1 MSHVEIFK
9 KAWELATLRPYKKLL
24 WYGFVPAFFTT
35 ILSTVAYSFRGYQYW
50 LELVAGGDVRMTILS
65 FLQGSWAFLSANP
78 AIFVALILVGVLFAV
93 SYMLLPV
100 FCHGGLV
107 RLILDILQ
115 NKEVKFRVGFVYGS
129 KYFLSLFEYKAL
141 FQPFRTTWPFMTYW
155 AIHTFSPELMTI
167 MIYPIGVWFIIS
179 LIASVLFVFSEY
191 YIILEDTPVLASI
204 GKSIRAVFLNLE
216 QVLYIILLLILIG
229 ARVIFNTLIVF
240 GIPAL
245 IIIATGMFASSVLA
259 TIAITSAIVLGIVL
273 LGVLAYINAI
283 ITVFITAAWELIFFE
298 YNKSKEEPEETT

>member
-9 KAWELATLRPYKKLL
+9 KAWELATLRKYKKLL

-35 ILSTVAYSFRGYQYW
+35 VLSSVSYSFRGYQYW
-50 LELVAGGDVRMTILS
+50 LELVEGGDIKMTILS
-65 FLQGSWAFLSANP
+65 FFQGTWAFLTANP
-78 AIFVALILVGVLFAV
+78 TLLIALILIGILFAAC
-93 SYMLLPV
+93 YMLLPV

-115 NKEVKFRVGFVYGS
+115 QKDIKYRVGFVYGS
-129 KYFLSLFEYKAL
+129 KYFLPLFEYKTL
-141 FQPFRTTWPFMTYW
+141 FQPFRTTWPIITYS
-155 AIHTFSPELMTI
+155 AIHIFSPELLPI
-167 MIYPIGVWFIIS
+167 MIYPLAIWLVIS

-191 YIILEDTPVLASI
+191 FIVLEDMPILAAI
-204 GKSIRAVFLNLE
+204 GKSISTVFLNLE
-216 QVLYIILLLILIG
+216 QVLYIILLLLLIG
-229 ARVIFNTLIVF
+229 GRVILNTLIIF

-245 IIIATGMFASSVLA
+245 IVIVAGFFASSVVA
-259 TIAITSAIVLGIVL
+259 TIAMVAAVALGLIL
-273 LGVLAYINAI
+273 LGVLCYINAI